1 MRIAAAP
8 SPGPGQR
15 IAVIGAG
22 IVGACTAH
30 ALRRRGADVVLIDR
44 DEPGRGCSFGNLGAI
59 SMSSVAPLAMPGVL
73 ASLPGMLRDPES
85 PLFLPLAY
93 LPRALPWLL
102 RFLASARATK
112 VAEASRTL
120 ARLHA
125 GAITAHHALAREVGV
140 PELIL
145 QRGQLHLYPDS
156 RAQAKDEAAWR
167 LRASHGLP
175 FTLLDRPGILELEPH
190 VGGRYTVGVFL
201 PEDGTI
207 LNPLRYVQAIVR
219 AFAARGGE
227 VRRDEVR
234 ALKRDGERWELVS
247 GRGSERFS
255 RVVVAAGAWSTR
267 LLGPLGIRLP
277 LESQRGYHAQFS
289 GCAGLVSR
297 SVVLA
302 DRKLFLAPMEDGLR
316 VGGTVEIAGLDRP
329 PDMRRAHLL
338 ERIVRETFAGLTAAT
353 ATHWMG
359 HRPCMPDSLPVIGP
373 AAEPGLWLAVGHG
386 HLGMTDSVNTAQR
399 LADGMLGPLAST
411 SSLPQPDQRI

>member
-125 GAITAHHALAREVGV
+125 GAITAHQALAREVGV

-167 LRASHGLP
+167 LRA
-175 FTLLDRPGILELEPH
+175 
-190 VGGRYTVGVFL
+190 
-201 PEDGTI
+201 
-207 LNPLRYVQAIVR
+207 
-219 AFAARGGE
+219 
-227 VRRDEVR
+227 
-234 ALKRDGERWELVS
+234 
-247 GRGSERFS
+247 
-255 RVVVAAGAWSTR
+255 
-267 LLGPLGIRLP
+267 
-277 LESQRGYHAQFS
+277 
-289 GCAGLVSR
+289 
-297 SVVLA
+297 
-302 DRKLFLAPMEDGLR
+302 
-316 VGGTVEIAGLDRP
+316 
-329 PDMRRAHLL
+329 
-338 ERIVRETFAGLTAAT
+338 
-353 ATHWMG
+353 
-359 HRPCMPDSLPVIGP
+359 
-373 AAEPGLWLAVGHG
+373 
-386 HLGMTDSVNTAQR
+386 
-399 LADGMLGPLAST
+399 
-411 SSLPQPDQRI
+411 